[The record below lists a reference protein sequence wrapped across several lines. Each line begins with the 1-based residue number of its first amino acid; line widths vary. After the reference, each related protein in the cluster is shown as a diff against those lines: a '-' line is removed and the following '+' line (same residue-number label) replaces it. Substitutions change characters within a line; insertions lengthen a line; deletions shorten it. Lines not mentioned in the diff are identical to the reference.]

1 MHGYD
6 PAAFGDR
13 LGADYDTLYPVEGL
27 ETAETVELLA
37 SLAQCDPQPSLL
49 EFGIGTGRLALELV
63 ERGIEVAGIEASQAM
78 VAALRA
84 KSSAPIEVAVGDYV
98 CTRLARTFSVVA
110 LVFNNILDPRG
121 LPAQL
126 ALFRNAAEHLVPGGH
141 FVIEAFVLPDEARDG
156 SWSVS
161 PRYVGADHVEFQLSR
176 FDIETSTLE
185 RTLVHLR
192 PEGPEFV
199 RVRDVYSG
207 PGELDVMAH
216 VNGFKRVARY
226 SDWGRAPFTARS
238 RRHVSVYQWQSP

>member
-1 MHGYD
+1 MQDYD
-6 PAAFGDR
+6 PAAYGNG
-13 LGADYDTLYPVEGL
+13 LGADYDTLYPVDGL
-27 ETAETVELLA
+27 ETELTVELLA
-37 SLAQCDPQPSLL
+37 SLARCDPEPSLL

-63 ERGIEVAGIEASQAM
+63 RRGIDVAGIEASEAM

-84 KSSAPIEVAVGDYV
+84 KSSAAIEVAVGDYV
-98 CTRLARTFSVVA
+98 CTRLSRTFSVVA

-126 ALFRNAAEHLVPGGH
+126 ALFRNAALHLGRGGY
-141 FVIEAFVLPDEARDG
+141 FVVEAFVLPEDARDG
-156 SWSVS
+156 SWSVL
-161 PRYVGADHVEFQLSR
+161 PRYVGHDHVEFQLSR

-192 PEGPEFV
+192 PDGPEFV

-216 VNGFKRVARY
+216 VNGFSRVARY
-226 SDWGRAPFTARS
+226 SDWGRAPFTVKS
-238 RRHVSVYQWQSP
+238 RRHVSVYQWQGP